1 MIFVV
6 GKFELCAFN
15 TDTIISVKVDF
26 HCRVIF
32 TCARLVSK
40 IEQCNYGRSRVNVK
54 VEPRSTLKWICT

>member
-40 IEQCNYGRSRVNVK
+40 IEAV
-54 VEPRSTLKWICT
+54 